1 MCEEAFDEVINSETW
16 ASPQSEKI
24 AEICVGLRAE
34 LARVTAGRDELRR
47 LTRNGRR
54 CDECMES
61 KIAVDDLAKVMAE
74 RDAARA
80 EVERLRAENKEMAA
94 KITHAPVGDAQT
106 YIHHA
111 DTSEEFAELR
121 RIKSAAEEWR
131 DQPVQCIR
139 DERDKTVARDILAGR
154 GPTP

>member
-1 MCEEAFDEVINSETW
+1 MKCEACGKEGTL
-16 ASPQSEKI
+16 SEKI

-34 LARVTAGRDELRR
+34 LARVTAGRDELRM

-74 RDAARA
+74 RDAARTELA
-80 EVERLRAENKEMAA
+80 DLSALHSAA
-94 KITHAPVGDAQT
+94 MGRHAAMS
-106 YIHHA
+106 
-111 DTSEEFAELR
+111 SELAELR
-121 RIKSAAEEWR
+121 AIKSAAEEWR